1 MTPFSVA
8 SLWNGVLNS
17 FIVAVTSAAMATVL
31 GTAAA
36 VGINWYRFKGKTFI
50 QTVSFLPIVLPEVI
64 IGVSMLIFSSGIKVP
79 LGLFTIFAA
88 HTTFCLPFVYMMV
101 MARLDDFDFS
111 VIEAAHDLGATDAQ
125 TMFKVIISGIRPG
138 NVSGFFMAITMSLE
152 EIGRAHV

>member
-50 QTVSFLPIVLPEVI
+50 QTVSFLPMVLLEVI
-64 IGVSMLIFSSGIKVP
+64 IGVSMLIF
-79 LGLFTIFAA
+79 F
-88 HTTFCLPFVYMMV
+88 
-101 MARLDDFDFS
+101 
-111 VIEAAHDLGATDAQ
+111 
-125 TMFKVIISGIRPG
+125 
-138 NVSGFFMAITMSLE
+138 
-152 EIGRAHV
+152 